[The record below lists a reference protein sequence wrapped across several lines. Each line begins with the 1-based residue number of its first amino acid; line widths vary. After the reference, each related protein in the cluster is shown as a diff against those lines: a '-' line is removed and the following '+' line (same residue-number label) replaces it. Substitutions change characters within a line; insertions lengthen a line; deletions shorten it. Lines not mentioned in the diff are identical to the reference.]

1 MVSSHVTSWSRFGAG
16 IFLSVCL
23 GSEHM
28 WVLVPVPPPGTAG
41 SPWVDLVVTVT
52 TPGKQP
58 MKQTYEVP
66 KARTQES
73 LRATPQRMN
82 RDPMGSSY
90 TSCDVQLPDRVF
102 PKHRSS
108 CPWKKPPLMSAPSR
122 TFRAPS
128 KQSFA
133 PSRPDPASS
142 VGKWHGLQG
151 SGLGCGPKPQ
161 VPWASWRRVLR
172 SSLFRPAPG
181 SYFVPSVWEALSPC
195 HQRSTRRP
203 KRAEKRQQ
211 EQKQHRSGGSTG
223 PDPGAC
229 SSRVGPGGEITAL
242 LVRSQ
247 PLAPPAL
254 ALQEHEFT
262 PWSE

>member
-1 MVSSHVTSWSRFGAG
+1 M
-16 IFLSVCL
+16 
-23 GSEHM
+23 
-28 WVLVPVPPPGTAG
+28 
-41 SPWVDLVVTVT
+41 TVT